1 MPMKPRRPQEL
12 NRKRRTWSRHRA
24 GAPGKTEKIDYKLE
38 LQTNSWLRIGLA
50 AKDLKAEF
58 NNLFCHFTVGNLREA
73 FRAQDGSKATGIHGI
88 TKLNYGKNLEANLEG
103 LVTTLHRGTYRPLPK
118 KGVSIPKADGR
129 TRPIA
134 ISEFEDKLVE
144 WVLAK
149 ILSAIYEPMFIR
161 TSFGFRPRKSAH
173 DAIKAS
179 YLSLKDNKRPFV
191 VEIDLA
197 SFFDTLS
204 HRRLIKLLEKRI
216 TDSRILS
223 LISRFLTA
231 GVLEQS
237 GNLKV
242 SETGTP
248 QGSIMSPVLANVFLH
263 YALDCWFLENYA
275 KQGGIIVR
283 YADDAI
289 FLFELGE
296 EAENFRSQL
305 KIHLNEFG
313 LRLNEDKSGIIH
325 FEKRQ
330 AKEVFHF
337 LGFTFFW
344 SMDYKSRKR
353 RLRVKTAKSTLVKKT
368 QAYQAWIKDN
378 RGRKKLDELW
388 RETAAKL
395 RGHYNYYGLCTNR
408 PKLNHFFYAVKS
420 SLFKWLNR
428 RSQRRSFTWERFGKR
443 LVLFPLP
450 APPMASALVQLDNRW
465 RYA

>member
-1 MPMKPRRPQEL
+1 MERRRPQEL
-12 NRKRRTWSRHRA
+12 NRKRQTRTRHRA
-24 GAPGKTEKIDYKLE
+24 GNPGKVENPDFKLE
-38 LQTNSWLRIGLA
+38 IQTNSWLRISLA
-50 AKDLKAEF
+50 AKNFENRF

-73 FRAQDGSKATGIHGI
+73 FHALDGSKATGIHGT
-88 TKLNYGKNLEANLEG
+88 TKHDYGKSLEANLED
-103 LVTTLHRGTYRPLPK
+103 LVTRLHKGTYRAVPK
-118 KGVSIPKADGR
+118 KGVQIPKANGK

-149 ILSAIYEPMFIR
+149 LLSSVYEPMFMR
-161 TSFGFRPRKSAH
+161 NSFGFRPRRGAH

-191 VEIDLA
+191 VEIDLE

-216 TDSRILS
+216 TDPRILS

-231 GVLEQS
+231 GVLDQN
-237 GNLKV
+237 GNLKI

-263 YALDCWFLENYA
+263 YTLDSWFLVNYA
-275 KQGGIIVR
+275 KQGGIIIR

-289 FLFELGE
+289 FLFELRD
-296 EAENFRSQL
+296 EAESFRRQL
-305 KIHLNEFG
+305 KIRLNEFG
-313 LRLNEDKSGIIH
+313 LKLNEDKSGMIH

-330 AKEVFHF
+330 PKEVFNF

-344 SMDYKSRKR
+344 SKDYKSTR
-353 RLRVKTAKSTLVKKT
+353 RMLRVKTAKTTLAKKI
-368 QAYQAWIKDN
+368 QEFESWIKEN

-388 RETAAKL
+388 RLSAAKL
-395 RGHYNYYGLCTNR
+395 RGHYNYYGLSMNR
-408 PKLNHFFYAVKS
+408 PKLNHFYYAVTG

-428 RSQRRSFTWERFGKR
+428 RSQRRSFTWEKFGKR
-443 LVLFPLP
+443 LSHFPLP
-450 APPMASALVQLDNRW
+450 TPPLVAALVQLDNRRVYTW
-465 RYA
+465 

>member
-1 MPMKPRRPQEL
+1 MERRRPQEL
-12 NRKRRTWSRHRA
+12 NRKKQTRTRHRA
-24 GAPGKTEKIDYKLE
+24 GTAGKMEKPDFKLE
-38 LQTNSWLRIGLA
+38 LQTNSWLRISLA
-50 AKDLKAEF
+50 AKNFETRF
-58 NNLFCHFTVGNLREA
+58 TNLFCHFTVGNLREA
-73 FRAQDGSKATGIHGI
+73 FHALDGSKATGIHGI
-88 TKLNYGKNLEANLEG
+88 TKRDYGKELDANLES
-103 LVTTLHRGTYRPLPK
+103 LVRRLHRGTYRPLPK
-118 KGVSIPKADGR
+118 KGVQIPKANGK

-149 ILSAIYEPMFIR
+149 FLSSIYEPMFIR
-161 TSFGFRPRKSAH
+161 NSFGFRPRKSAH

-179 YLSLKDNKRPFV
+179 YLSLKENKRPFV
-191 VEIDLA
+191 VEIDLE

-216 TDSRILS
+216 TDPRVLS

-231 GVLEQS
+231 GILEQD
-237 GNLKV
+237 GNLKI

-263 YALDCWFLENYA
+263 YALDSWFLANYA
-275 KQGGIIVR
+275 KQGGIIIR

-289 FLFELGE
+289 FLFELRY
-296 EAENFRSQL
+296 EAESFRNQL

-313 LRLNEDKSGIIH
+313 LKLNESKSGMIH

-330 AKEVFHF
+330 PREVFHF

-344 SMDYKSRKR
+344 SKDYKSTR
-353 RLRVKTAKSTLVKKT
+353 RMLRVKTAKTALVKKI
-368 QAYQAWIKDN
+368 QEFQAWIKDN

-388 RETAAKL
+388 RLSAAKL

-408 PKLNHFFYAVKS
+408 PKLNHFYYAVTG

-428 RSQRRSFTWERFGKR
+428 RSQRRSFTWEKFGKR
-443 LVLFPLP
+443 LSHFPLP
-450 APPMASALVQLDNRW
+450 TPPLVPALVQLDNQR